1 MKYSLAIAT
10 LLFSTTVG
18 ASPALKICHGEY
30 ALCAASSTVPVPGK
44 TITVNGKTFPLGVA
58 VCPVLTGDSIADM
71 NLMNNSCDAPAGK
84 VWSLFSTVSSYPQ
97 SAVVG
102 RCPRDLPHVHDHR
115 EVGRRH
121 VEHVVVPLRQAPTTR
136 ERRDSGGLQG
146 SDERE
151 PLDGCCRAARNQG
164 HHVRGGRRGE
174 PGRRAYPVRDQGPCH
189 RTRCRTRCRRGKGV
203 RVSLKNPSTDWR
215 RIL

>member
-71 NLMNNSCDAPAGK
+71 NLMNNSCDARGQGLVAVQHRQQLPA
-84 VWSLFSTVSSYPQ
+84 

-115 EVGRRH
+115 EAGRRH
-121 VEHVVVPLRQAPTTR
+121 VEHVVVPLRQAPPTR

-151 PLDGCCRAARNQG
+151 PLDGRCRAARNQG
-164 HHVRGGRRGE
+164 HHVRAGRRGE
-174 PGRRAYPVRDQGPCH
+174 PGRRAYPVRDQRPCQGKLEEAKLLLF
-189 RTRCRTRCRRGKGV
+189 RGQ
-203 RVSLKNPSTDWR
+203 RSY
-215 RIL
+215 